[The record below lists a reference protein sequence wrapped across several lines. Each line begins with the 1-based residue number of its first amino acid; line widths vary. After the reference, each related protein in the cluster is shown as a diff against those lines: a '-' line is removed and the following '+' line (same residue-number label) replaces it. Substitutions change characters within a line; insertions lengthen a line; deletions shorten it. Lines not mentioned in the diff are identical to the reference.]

1 MVMVQHGSHTIKTEA
16 IEMVL
21 SHPEL
26 QIGQQE
32 MDNFGFTVV
41 KALGA
46 PSGMIALV
54 A

>member
-46 PSGMIALV
+46 PGRMISLV